1 MPRSMGTGRPARPPY
16 NLNHLV
22 ACMLVVTFVVW
33 LVHPAFDR
41 CSLDSY
47 DASTVTELDLKNCK
61 LTVLPA
67 SISRFGVLRKLDLGN
82 NRLSTLPAVLPSTLL
97 TLFCLN
103 NNFETIPPAIAELP
117 HLRMLSF
124 KSCRLR
130 DVGVAPLPPSLVWL
144 ILTDNELVTLP
155 DSLGRLTRMR
165 KLMLAN
171 NHLASLPSSLAA
183 MRELELLRL
192 ANNQLKELPAWLYE
206 LPRLTWLAIAGN
218 PFVAPAPARAEL
230 PSVRFDELTFGTKLG
245 EGTSSVVRQGLWH
258 GVQVAI
264 KLYKAALSS
273 DGKNLDEV
281 RASCAVDHPNV
292 LRWLGFLSEGEQEHA
307 RAVSGATATS
317 TAVIPLSS

>member
-1 MPRSMGTGRPARPPY
+1 MQCTPAVCGDFLKELPVIWEAQPLQSSVARMSEG
-16 NLNHLV
+16 NLPSVSNTAL
-22 ACMLVVTFVVW
+22 A
-33 LVHPAFDR
+33 HPAGMLR
-41 CSLDSY
+41 ACSYLHSFGALFVDELE
-47 DASTVTELDLKNCK
+47 ASESGTRAMIE
-61 LTVLPA
+61 
-67 SISRFGVLRKLDLGN
+67 RFGVLRKLDLGN

-218 PFVAPAPARAEL
+218 PFVAPAPLLRPAVEEDGAGPSAPPPRASVASSSRPARSRC
-230 PSVRFDELTFGTKLG
+230 PRRV
-245 EGTSSVVRQGLWH
+245 SSV
-258 GVQVAI
+258 A
-264 KLYKAALSS
+264 SS
-273 DGKNLDEV
+273 RGG
-281 RASCAVDHPNV
+281 ASCTRP
-292 LRWLGFLSEGEQEHA
+292 S
-307 RAVSGATATS
+307 RAPSRS
-317 TAVIPLSS
+317 P

>member
-1 MPRSMGTGRPARPPY
+1 MPRSMGNGRAARPPY

-47 DASTVTELDLKNCK
+47 DASTVMELDLKNCK

-230 PSVRFDELTFGTKLG
+230 PSVRFGELM
-245 EGTSSVVRQGLWH
+245 
-258 GVQVAI
+258 ACCI
-264 KLYKAALSS
+264 S
-273 DGKNLDEV
+273 DP
-281 RASCAVDHPNV
+281 R
-292 LRWLGFLSEGEQEHA
+292 
-307 RAVSGATATS
+307 
-317 TAVIPLSS
+317 